1 MPSFQEGQRV
11 NYKPVGGPNS
21 NTSTSTGV
29 IREVATEPTTLTGRS
44 VAASDKEPRYQ
55 LRELSRMYDESV
67 DLTCLEIENE
77 KTRKSS
83 AVKEANIIGPAE

>member
-1 MPSFQEGQRV
+1 MPSFHEGQRV

-55 LRELSRMYDESV
+55 
-67 DLTCLEIENE
+67 IENE